1 MRWGLL
7 LGRTA
12 AAMEVT
18 APWPF
23 CTCAILVKSHI
34 STFLLTMTRLFLT
47 PSCSH
52 SSFPKMKK
60 LLLTQVFPSL
70 TFSLPICPDARLSA
84 ACTYHSLS
92 KLRCLSILPNYPSS
106 FPYLTLPA
114 APKTDYSRLPS
125 TQRCL
130 QYPPPLQSSST
141 FISTTSRF
149 LQNGFIF
156 LWRQKAKLK
165 FAI

>member
-70 TFSLPICPDARLSA
+70 TFSLPICPDAHLSA

-114 APKTDYSRLPS
+114 APKNQTLPDSPAPKVAFS
-125 TQRCL
+125 TLLPYRTAAHSF
-130 QYPPPLQSSST
+130 PPHPCSYKMGSFFSGD
-141 FISTTSRF
+141 RK
-149 LQNGFIF
+149 QN
-156 LWRQKAKLK
+156 
-165 FAI
+165 